1 MARMRLAKVSPK
13 KCFFLVL
20 CFAVLILLVFNL
32 RDKDWSGR
40 TPHVLYARDDYQPL
54 GEGSDA
60 RQEPASVSTEQLP
73 VDVDGNDGDGGDG
86 GGGGA
91 AGKDSRAGADYGVRQ
106 SWSEERSK
114 KDGVTAADLP
124 WYFSQGVRYP
134 KPARRN
140 RKTNK
145 RLARL
150 LPSETARGD
159 RISNQLMFIPP
170 NYETIKRK
178 GKLKTI
184 LVYNGLSPWNVKAGR
199 DVFLSSKCPVSTC
212 TITAQREKAATADL
226 VLYKDHYIP
235 PAVPRSPYQIYMM
248 YFLECPYHTQHVKYP
263 DVFNWT
269 ATYRKDSDIVAPYEK
284 WEYFDPRV
292 RQIDQ
297 DRNYALNKTRK
308 VAWFVSN
315 CGARNG
321 RLQYAHELQK
331 YIAVD
336 IYGACGTFKCSRNTA
351 ERCFE
356 ILDRD
361 YKFYLAFENSNC
373 KDYITEKFFVNA
385 LTRNV
390 LPIVMGARPED
401 YEASSPLKSYLHVDE
416 FASPKELAEYLHLLD
431 RNDELY
437 NSYFKWKGTGEFINT
452 YYWCRVCA
460 MLHDDASFRKPKWYE
475 DINDWWRGPGVCT
488 NGSWR
493 NYRARNP
500 ADKSP
505 SSDAHR

>member
-1 MARMRLAKVSPK
+1 MMRLSKVSPK

-32 RDKDWSGR
+32 RDKDWS
-40 TPHVLYARDDYQPL
+40 TKSPHVLYARDEYQL
-54 GEGSDA
+54 DDTIV
-60 RQEPASVSTEQLP
+60 RHEPP
-73 VDVDGNDGDGGDG
+73 VTTVETPEAADRGGD
-86 GGGGA
+86 
-91 AGKDSRAGADYGVRQ
+91 KENELADYGKPR
-106 SWSEERSK
+106 SSDERSK
-114 KDGVTAADLP
+114 DTLTATDLP
-124 WYFSQGVRYP
+124 WYFSQGMRYP
-134 KPARRN
+134 VPARRN

-159 RISNQLMFIPP
+159 RISNQLMFVPP

-184 LVYNGLSPWNVKAGR
+184 LLYNGLSPWNVKAGR
-199 DVFLSSKCPVSTC
+199 DVFLSAKCPVSTC
-212 TITAQREKAATADL
+212 AITAQREKASTADL

-235 PAVPRSPYQIYMM
+235 PSVPRSPYQIYMM

-284 WEYFDPRV
+284 WEYFDPRI
-292 RQIDQ
+292 RQVEQ

-331 YIAVD
+331 YIQVD
-336 IYGACGTFKCSRNTA
+336 IYGACGTFKCSRSTA

-401 YEASSPLKSYLHVDE
+401 YEASSPQKSYIHVDE
-416 FASPKELAEYLHLLD
+416 FGSPKELAEYLQLLD

-460 MLHDDASFRKPKWYE
+460 MLHDEASFRRPKSYD
-475 DINDWWRGPGVCT
+475 DINEWWRGPGVCT

-500 ADKSP
+500 EKPISE
-505 SSDAHR
+505 SR

>member
-1 MARMRLAKVSPK
+1 MRLSKVSPK

-32 RDKDWSGR
+32 RDKDWSGKA
-40 TPHVLYARDDYQPL
+40 PHVLYSRDEYQLEENTNARN
-54 GEGSDA
+54 
-60 RQEPASVSTEQLP
+60 EPTVSTEAP
-73 VDVDGNDGDGGDG
+73 DTGDRGAGG
-86 GGGGA
+86 
-91 AGKDSRAGADYGVRQ
+91 KENEIVADYGRAR
-106 SWSEERSK
+106 SEEHA
-114 KDGVTAADLP
+114 KDSFTAGDLP
-124 WYFSQGVRYP
+124 WYFTQGMRYP
-134 KPARRN
+134 KAARRN

-150 LPSETARGD
+150 LPSETSRGD
-159 RISNQLMFIPP
+159 RISNQLMFVPP

-212 TITAQREKAATADL
+212 SITAQREKAATADL
-226 VLYKDHYIP
+226 VLYKDHFIP
-235 PAVPRSPYQIYMM
+235 PSVPRSPYQIYMM

-284 WEYFDPRV
+284 WEYFDPRI
-292 RQIDQ
+292 RQIEQ

-331 YIAVD
+331 HIAVD
-336 IYGACGTFKCSRNTA
+336 IYGACGTFKCSRSTA

-401 YEASSPLKSYLHVDE
+401 YEASSPQKSYIHVDE

-460 MLHDDASFRKPKWYE
+460 MLHDEASFRKPKWYE

-500 ADKSP
+500 PEKSP
-505 SSDAHR
+505 SSDARR

>member
-1 MARMRLAKVSPK
+1 MMRLSKVSPK

-32 RDKDWSGR
+32 SRDKDWS
-40 TPHVLYARDDYQPL
+40 TKSPHVLYAKDEYQLDETNLRHEPSVTTI
-54 GEGSDA
+54 ETVDA
-60 RQEPASVSTEQLP
+60 
-73 VDVDGNDGDGGDG
+73 VDHADKENDIV
-86 GGGGA
+86 
-91 AGKDSRAGADYGVRQ
+91 DYGKSR
-106 SWSEERSK
+106 SDERPK
-114 KDGVTAADLP
+114 ETLTASDLP
-124 WYFSQGVRYP
+124 WYFSQGMRYP

-150 LPSETARGD
+150 LPSETSRGD
-159 RISNQLMFIPP
+159 RISNQLMFVPP

-184 LVYNGLSPWNVKAGR
+184 LLYNGLSPWNVKAGR
-199 DVFLSSKCPVSTC
+199 DVFLSSKCPISTC
-212 TITAQREKAATADL
+212 AITAQREKASTADL

-235 PAVPRSPYQIYMM
+235 PSVPRSPYQIYMM

-284 WEYFDPRV
+284 WEYFDPRI
-292 RQIDQ
+292 RQVEQ

-331 YIAVD
+331 YIQVD
-336 IYGACGTFKCSRNTA
+336 IYGACGTFKCSRSTA

-401 YEASSPLKSYLHVDE
+401 YEASSPQKSYIHVDE
-416 FASPKELAEYLHLLD
+416 FGSPKELAEYLHLLD

-460 MLHDDASFRKPKWYE
+460 MLHDEASFRRPKSYD
-475 DINDWWRGPGVCT
+475 DINEWWRGPGVCT

-500 ADKSP
+500 EKPVADS
-505 SSDAHR
+505 R